1 MNEEVTVAW
10 LGDFN
15 QTYDFFEPRK
25 RRKALVGGSKLWITS
40 CRNHGRCCLLSSLGD
55 FPDRFQRRSET
66 PLKLGLSYGK
76 PPSKP
81 VPNQSRT
88 IYGLWMSMA
97 DKMCHI
103 YHPQMDPNFVGL
115 FFSCLFYS
123 GYQVPSVANLRLGP
137 AWPPSCSC
145 RWWLSGT
152 GDGVRGVGPRW
163 HDSLFSDTIA
173 AGILHMS

>member
-1 MNEEVTVAW
+1 
-10 LGDFN
+10 
-15 QTYDFFEPRK
+15 
-25 RRKALVGGSKLWITS
+25 
-40 CRNHGRCCLLSSLGD
+40 
-55 FPDRFQRRSET
+55 
-66 PLKLGLSYGK
+66 
-76 PPSKP
+76 
-81 VPNQSRT
+81 
-88 IYGLWMSMA
+88 
-97 DKMCHI
+97 MCHI

-152 GDGVRGVGPRW
+152 GGVRGVGPR
-163 HDSLFSDTIA
+163 IA